1 MTLLNIQEQKD
12 IGKELLEKLDLLD
25 PCVVIA
31 GGAAR
36 DWYLGNKVND
46 LDIYLSYHPNLTLG
60 SNKRSIAK
68 ALNFSEEFIETL
80 GVQFDENADKSTEYV
95 INPNVR
101 CVYEFIYKGIMVQ
114 IINMHTELVRVEDFC
129 FSICQAWTTNC
140 EDIRG
145 TEAFFYSIKH
155 KIAYKTGKFYSHKG
169 RYIEKMM
176 KKFPE
181 YLFLEEKPKEILD
194 TKAMGVD
201 KALKE
206 FYSKEDIY
214 FE

>member
-36 DWYLGNKVND
+36 DWYLGNKAND

-68 ALNFSEEFIETL
+68 ALSIPEDSIETL
-80 GVQFDENADKSTEYV
+80 GVQFDENVDKSTEYV

-114 IINMHTELVRVEDFC
+114 IINMHTEFVRVEDFC
-129 FSICQAWTTNC
+129 FSICQAWTTDC
-140 EDIRG
+140 VDIRG
-145 TEAFFYSIKH
+145 TEAFYYSIKH
-155 KIAYKTGKFYSHKG
+155 KIVDKTGKFYSHKG

-176 KKFPE
+176 TKFPE

-194 TKAMGVD
+194 IKAVEID
-201 KALKE
+201 KALQK
-206 FYSKEDIY
+206 FYSKGDIY